1 MDATDPN
8 DTPQIARHFGKVLA
22 VSPHLDDAVFSC
34 GALLAT
40 CRPAVVVTVF
50 AGEPEVRNVVTPW
63 DTSCGFLNAHHAMQ
77 ARRHEDQ
84 MALGILDAR
93 PIHLP
98 FLDAQYGQS
107 PQPRNIRHAV
117 HEVILREKP
126 ETVLIPLGLFHSDH
140 ILVAE
145 AMMSLRQT
153 GLDVRWVAYE
163 DALYRRKPGLLHRRL
178 EQLRAE
184 GIGLTFLA
192 FHSHIQAFG
201 KARAVA
207 AYASQLHGVGLLR
220 HDNSNLAAGAGG
232 KGRRG
237 TGTQA
242 LRADGDTAAPEGY
255 WLLH

>member
-1 MDATDPN
+1 MDAFDST

-40 CRPAVVVTVF
+40 CRPAVVATVF
-50 AGEPEVRNVVTPW
+50 AGEPEQRDVVTSW
-63 DTSCGFLNAHHAMQ
+63 DSSCGFINAHHAMQ
-77 ARRHEDQ
+77 ARRQEDR

-93 PIHLP
+93 PVHLS
-98 FLDAQYGQS
+98 FLDAQYGHS
-107 PQPRNIRHAV
+107 PDPRDVRHAV
-117 HEVILREKP
+117 HEVIAREKP

-145 AMMSLRQT
+145 AMMSLRRDWP
-153 GLDVRWVAYE
+153 DVRWVAYE

-192 FHSHIQAFG
+192 FHSHVQAFG

-207 AYASQLHGVGLLR
+207 AYASQLHGVGLMR
-220 HDNSNLAAGAGG
+220 NDNSGFATGAGAH
-232 KGRRG
+232 GRRR

-242 LRADGDTAAPEGY
+242 LRIDGDTAAPEGY
-255 WLLH
+255 WLMH

>member
-1 MDATDPN
+1 MDALDST
-8 DTPQIARHFGKVLA
+8 DTPQIARHFGQVLA

-40 CRPAVVVTVF
+40 CRPAVVATIF
-50 AGEPEVRNVVTPW
+50 AGEPEQRDVVTPW
-63 DTSCGFLNAHHAMQ
+63 DASCGFVNAHHAIQ
-77 ARRHEDQ
+77 ARRQEDK
-84 MALGILDAR
+84 MALGILGAR

-98 FLDAQYGQS
+98 FLDAQYGNS
-107 PQPRNIRHAV
+107 PHLRDIRNAV
-117 HEVILREKP
+117 HEIIVREKP

-145 AMMSLRQT
+145 AMMSLRQI
-153 GLDVRWVAYE
+153 GLNVRWVAYE
-163 DALYRRKPGLLHRRL
+163 DALYRRKPGLLHARL
-178 EQLRAE
+178 EQLRAQ

-220 HDNSNLAAGAGG
+220 NDNSGFAAGVGAR
-232 KGRRG
+232 GRRR
-237 TGTQA
+237 TGTQG
-242 LRADGDTAAPEGY
+242 LRIDGDTAAPEGY
-255 WLLH
+255 WLLD